1 MARNSCWKI
10 IFNGCLL
17 PEIFYNWDQAKA
29 HLRALEES
37 NCASF
42 GRVVSYD
49 DQTSEITG

>member
-29 HLRALEES
+29 HLRSLEES
-37 NCASF
+37 SCATY
-42 GRVVSYD
+42 GRIVGYD
-49 DQTSEITG
+49 DETGEII